1 MTLGR
6 LRVLVAVV
14 GAGGIVG
21 MIVGSV
27 ADNNNGVVVTAGTI
41 AAIAALVLIAAN
53 AVASDRMYG
62 AVDEIQA
69 ERIEE
74 DVRALVDA
82 GADERALRE
91 LVRRAVRLG
100 RTTTTTG

>member
-6 LRVLVAVV
+6 LRLLVAVV

-21 MIVGSV
+21 MIVGSI
-27 ADNNNGVVVTAGTI
+27 ADNNNGVVVTSGLI
-41 AAIAALVLIAAN
+41 AAVAAIVLIAAN
-53 AVASDRMYG
+53 AVAGDRVYG
-62 AVDEIQA
+62 TVDEIQA

-74 DVRALVDA
+74 EVRALVDA
-82 GADERALRE
+82 GANEGALRD

-100 RTTTTTG
+100 RTTTG

>member
-6 LRVLVAVV
+6 LRLIVALI

-21 MIVGSV
+21 MIVGSI
-27 ADNNNGVVVTAGTI
+27 ADNNNGVVVTAGLI
-41 AAIAALVLIAAN
+41 AAVAAIVLIAAN
-53 AVASDRMYG
+53 AVASDRVYG

-69 ERIEE
+69 EQIEE
-74 DVRALVDA
+74 EVRALVDA
-82 GADERALRE
+82 GANESALRD

-100 RTTTTTG
+100 RTTTG

>member
-6 LRVLVAVV
+6 LRLIVALI
-14 GAGGIVG
+14 GAGGIIG

-27 ADNNNGVVVTAGTI
+27 ADNNNGVVVTAGSI
-41 AAIAALVLIAAN
+41 AAVAAIVLITAN
-53 AVASDRMYG
+53 AVARDRVYG
-62 AVDEIQA
+62 TVDEIQA

-74 DVRALVDA
+74 EVRALVDA
-82 GADERALRE
+82 GADESALRD

-100 RTTTTTG
+100 RTTTG

>member
-6 LRVLVAVV
+6 LRLLVAVV

-21 MIVGSV
+21 MIVGSI
-27 ADNNNGVVVTAGTI
+27 ADNNNGVVVTSGLI
-41 AAIAALVLIAAN
+41 AAVAAIVLIAAN
-53 AVASDRMYG
+53 AVAGDRVYG
-62 AVDEIQA
+62 TVDEIQA

-74 DVRALVDA
+74 EVRALVDA
-82 GADERALRE
+82 GANESALRD

-100 RTTTTTG
+100 RTTTG

>member
-6 LRVLVAVV
+6 LRLLVAVV

-21 MIVGSV
+21 MIVGSI
-27 ADNNNGVVVTAGTI
+27 ADNNNGVVVTSGLIAGV
-41 AAIAALVLIAAN
+41 AAIVLIAAN
-53 AVASDRMYG
+53 AVAGDRVYG
-62 AVDEIQA
+62 TVDEIQA

-74 DVRALVDA
+74 EVRALVDA
-82 GADERALRE
+82 GANESALRD

-100 RTTTTTG
+100 RTTTG

>member
-6 LRVLVAVV
+6 LRLIVALI
-14 GAGGIVG
+14 GAGGIIG

-27 ADNNNGVVVTAGTI
+27 ADNNNGVVVTAGLI
-41 AAIAALVLIAAN
+41 AAVAAIVLITAN
-53 AVASDRMYG
+53 AVARDRVYG
-62 AVDEIQA
+62 TVDEIQA

-74 DVRALVDA
+74 EVRALVDA
-82 GADERALRE
+82 GADESALRD

-100 RTTTTTG
+100 RTTTG

>member
-6 LRVLVAVV
+6 LRLIVAIV

-21 MIVGSV
+21 MIVGSI
-27 ADNNNGVVVTAGTI
+27 ADNNNGVVVTAGLI
-41 AAIAALVLIAAN
+41 AAVAAIVLIAAN
-53 AVASDRMYG
+53 AVANDRVYG
-62 AVDEIQA
+62 TVDEIQA

-74 DVRALVDA
+74 EVRALVDA
-82 GADERALRE
+82 GANESALRD

-100 RTTTTTG
+100 RTTTG